1 MSRLYMM
8 VTITDWNRK
17 KKFEEFYKKN
27 EHMVF
32 FTTLGRGTANSEM
45 LDYFGLEESEKVVIL
60 SVVTEET
67 WKKLRREMIV
77 KMQID
82 VPGTGIAFI
91 VPLSSIGGEKTL
103 HFLIQSEK
111 FEREEESTLKET
123 EYELLVA
130 IANQGCIDT
139 VMDVA
144 RSVGAGG
151 GTVIHAKGTGMETAE
166 KFLGVSLAAEK
177 EIILIVTRKKQKN
190 AIMKAMMEQTG
201 LASKE
206 KTIIFSLPVTST
218 VGLRMYIDEMDMDE
232 EEEYQIV
239 GSAEAD
245 PMENRISD
253 ESPMGK
259 GLIGGRI
266 NEEIDIEIPAG
277 MMRLKILEISK

>member
-8 VTITDWNRK
+8 VTITDRNRK

-103 HFLIQSEK
+103 HFLIQSEE
-111 FEREEESTLKET
+111 FEREEESTLKDT

-201 LASKE
+201 LDSKE

-218 VGLRMYIDEMDMDE
+218 VGLRMYIDEMDMEMDE
-232 EEEYQIV
+232 
-239 GSAEAD
+239 
-245 PMENRISD
+245 ME
-253 ESPMGK
+253 MGEK
-259 GLIGGRI
+259 DR
-266 NEEIDIEIPAG
+266 
-277 MMRLKILEISK
+277 

>member
-8 VTITDWNRK
+8 VTITDRNRK

-111 FEREEESTLKET
+111 FEREEES
-123 EYELLVA
+123 
-130 IANQGCIDT
+130 
-139 VMDVA
+139 
-144 RSVGAGG
+144 GG

-232 EEEYQIV
+232 EEK
-239 GSAEAD
+239 D
-245 PMENRISD
+245 R
-253 ESPMGK
+253 
-259 GLIGGRI
+259 
-266 NEEIDIEIPAG
+266 
-277 MMRLKILEISK
+277 

>member
-8 VTITDWNRK
+8 VTITDRNRK

-103 HFLIQSEK
+103 HFLIQSEE
-111 FEREEESTLKET
+111 FEREEESTLKDT

-201 LASKE
+201 LDSKE

-218 VGLRMYIDEMDMDE
+218 VGLRMYIDEMDMEMDEIDMGEMDMGEMDE
-232 EEEYQIV
+232 EEK
-239 GSAEAD
+239 D
-245 PMENRISD
+245 R
-253 ESPMGK
+253 
-259 GLIGGRI
+259 
-266 NEEIDIEIPAG
+266 
-277 MMRLKILEISK
+277 

>member
-8 VTITDWNRK
+8 VTITDRNRK

-103 HFLIQSEK
+103 HFLIQSEE

-232 EEEYQIV
+232 MDMGEMDMGEMDMGEMDEEEK
-239 GSAEAD
+239 D
-245 PMENRISD
+245 R
-253 ESPMGK
+253 
-259 GLIGGRI
+259 
-266 NEEIDIEIPAG
+266 
-277 MMRLKILEISK
+277 

>member
-8 VTITDWNRK
+8 VTITDRNRK

-103 HFLIQSEK
+103 HFLIQSEE

-232 EEEYQIV
+232 MDMGEMSMGKMSMGEMDMDEEEK
-239 GSAEAD
+239 D
-245 PMENRISD
+245 R
-253 ESPMGK
+253 
-259 GLIGGRI
+259 
-266 NEEIDIEIPAG
+266 
-277 MMRLKILEISK
+277 

>member
-8 VTITDWNRK
+8 VTITDRNRK
-17 KKFEEFYKKN
+17 KKFEEFYEKN

-151 GTVIHAKGTGMETAE
+151 GTVIHAKGTGN
-166 KFLGVSLAAEK
+166 GNS
-177 EIILIVTRKKQKN
+177 RK
-190 AIMKAMMEQTG
+190 I
-201 LASKE
+201 SW
-206 KTIIFSLPVTST
+206 
-218 VGLRMYIDEMDMDE
+218 
-232 EEEYQIV
+232 
-239 GSAEAD
+239 
-245 PMENRISD
+245 RIT
-253 ESPMGK
+253 
-259 GLIGGRI
+259 GGRKR
-266 NEEIDIEIPAG
+266 NHIDRHKKETEKCNHESHDGADRTCQQRKNNYIFPAG
-277 MMRLKILEISK
+277 HKHSRT

>member
-8 VTITDWNRK
+8 VTITDRNRK

-27 EHMVF
+27 GHMVF

-103 HFLIQSEK
+103 QFLIQSEK

-232 EEEYQIV
+232 MDMDEMDMDEEEK
-239 GSAEAD
+239 D
-245 PMENRISD
+245 R
-253 ESPMGK
+253 
-259 GLIGGRI
+259 
-266 NEEIDIEIPAG
+266 
-277 MMRLKILEISK
+277 

>member
-8 VTITDWNRK
+8 VTITDRNRK

-103 HFLIQSEK
+103 HFLIQSEE
-111 FEREEESTLKET
+111 FEREEESTLKDT

-232 EEEYQIV
+232 MDMDEMDIGEMDMGEMDMDEEEK
-239 GSAEAD
+239 D
-245 PMENRISD
+245 R
-253 ESPMGK
+253 
-259 GLIGGRI
+259 
-266 NEEIDIEIPAG
+266 
-277 MMRLKILEISK
+277 

>member
-8 VTITDWNRK
+8 VTITDRNRK

-103 HFLIQSEK
+103 HFLIQSEE

-232 EEEYQIV
+232 MDMDEEEKRQIIR
-239 GSAEAD
+239 A
-245 PMENRISD
+245 
-253 ESPMGK
+253 
-259 GLIGGRI
+259 
-266 NEEIDIEIPAG
+266 
-277 MMRLKILEISK
+277 

>member
-8 VTITDWNRK
+8 VTITERNRK

-103 HFLIQSEK
+103 HFLIQSEE
-111 FEREEESTLKET
+111 FEREEESTLKDT

-218 VGLRMYIDEMDMDE
+218 VGLRMYIDEMDMEMDEMEMGEMDMGKMDMGEMDE
-232 EEEYQIV
+232 EEK
-239 GSAEAD
+239 D
-245 PMENRISD
+245 R
-253 ESPMGK
+253 
-259 GLIGGRI
+259 
-266 NEEIDIEIPAG
+266 
-277 MMRLKILEISK
+277 

>member
-8 VTITDWNRK
+8 VTITDRNRK

-103 HFLIQSEK
+103 HFLIQSEE
-111 FEREEESTLKET
+111 FEREEESILKDT

-201 LASKE
+201 LDSKE

-218 VGLRMYIDEMDMDE
+218 VGLRMYIDEMDMEMDEIEMGEMDMGKMDMGEMDMDE
-232 EEEYQIV
+232 EEK
-239 GSAEAD
+239 D
-245 PMENRISD
+245 R
-253 ESPMGK
+253 
-259 GLIGGRI
+259 
-266 NEEIDIEIPAG
+266 
-277 MMRLKILEISK
+277 

>member
-8 VTITDWNRK
+8 VTITDRNRK

-103 HFLIQSEK
+103 HFLIQSEE
-111 FEREEESTLKET
+111 FEREEESTLKDT

-201 LASKE
+201 LDSKE

-218 VGLRMYIDEMDMDE
+218 VGLRMYIDEMDMEMDEIDMGEMDMDE
-232 EEEYQIV
+232 EEK
-239 GSAEAD
+239 D
-245 PMENRISD
+245 R
-253 ESPMGK
+253 
-259 GLIGGRI
+259 
-266 NEEIDIEIPAG
+266 
-277 MMRLKILEISK
+277 

>member
-8 VTITDWNRK
+8 VTMTDRNRK

-103 HFLIQSEK
+103 HFLIQSEE
-111 FEREEESTLKET
+111 FEREEESTLKDT

-201 LASKE
+201 LDSKE

-218 VGLRMYIDEMDMDE
+218 VGLRMYIDEMDMEMDEIDMGEMDMGEMDE
-232 EEEYQIV
+232 EEK
-239 GSAEAD
+239 D
-245 PMENRISD
+245 R
-253 ESPMGK
+253 
-259 GLIGGRI
+259 
-266 NEEIDIEIPAG
+266 
-277 MMRLKILEISK
+277 

>member
-8 VTITDWNRK
+8 VTITDRNRK

-103 HFLIQSEK
+103 HFLIQSEE
-111 FEREEESTLKET
+111 FEREEESTLKDT

-201 LASKE
+201 LDSKE

-218 VGLRMYIDEMDMDE
+218 VGLRMYIDEMDMEEIEMDE
-232 EEEYQIV
+232 EEKRQIIR
-239 GSAEAD
+239 A
-245 PMENRISD
+245 
-253 ESPMGK
+253 
-259 GLIGGRI
+259 
-266 NEEIDIEIPAG
+266 
-277 MMRLKILEISK
+277 

>member
-8 VTITDWNRK
+8 VTITDRNRK

-27 EHMVF
+27 THMVF

-103 HFLIQSEK
+103 HFLIQSEE
-111 FEREEESTLKET
+111 FEREEESTLKDT

-218 VGLRMYIDEMDMDE
+218 VGLRMYIDEMDMEMDEMDMGEMDMGKMDMDE
-232 EEEYQIV
+232 EEK
-239 GSAEAD
+239 D
-245 PMENRISD
+245 R
-253 ESPMGK
+253 
-259 GLIGGRI
+259 
-266 NEEIDIEIPAG
+266 
-277 MMRLKILEISK
+277 

>member
-8 VTITDWNRK
+8 VTITDRNRK

-103 HFLIQSEK
+103 HFLIQSEE
-111 FEREEESTLKET
+111 FEREEESTLKDT

-144 RSVGAGG
+144 RNVGAGG

-201 LASKE
+201 LDSKE

-218 VGLRMYIDEMDMDE
+218 VGLRMYIDEMYIDEMDMDEMDMDEMDMGEMSMGEMDMDE
-232 EEEYQIV
+232 EEK
-239 GSAEAD
+239 D
-245 PMENRISD
+245 R
-253 ESPMGK
+253 
-259 GLIGGRI
+259 
-266 NEEIDIEIPAG
+266 
-277 MMRLKILEISK
+277 

>member
-8 VTITDWNRK
+8 VTITERNRK

-103 HFLIQSEK
+103 HFLIQSEE
-111 FEREEESTLKET
+111 FEREEESTLKDT

-201 LASKE
+201 LDSKE

-218 VGLRMYIDEMDMDE
+218 VGLRMYIDEMDMEMDEMDMGEMDMDE
-232 EEEYQIV
+232 EEK
-239 GSAEAD
+239 D
-245 PMENRISD
+245 R
-253 ESPMGK
+253 
-259 GLIGGRI
+259 
-266 NEEIDIEIPAG
+266 
-277 MMRLKILEISK
+277 

>member
-8 VTITDWNRK
+8 VTITDRNRK

-103 HFLIQSEK
+103 HFLIQSEE

-201 LASKE
+201 LDSKE

-218 VGLRMYIDEMDMDE
+218 VGLRMYIDEMDMEMDEIDMGEMDMGKMDMGEMDMDE
-232 EEEYQIV
+232 EEK
-239 GSAEAD
+239 D
-245 PMENRISD
+245 R
-253 ESPMGK
+253 
-259 GLIGGRI
+259 
-266 NEEIDIEIPAG
+266 
-277 MMRLKILEISK
+277 

>member
-8 VTITDWNRK
+8 VTITDRNRK

-103 HFLIQSEK
+103 HFLIQSEE
-111 FEREEESTLKET
+111 FEREEESTLKDT

-201 LASKE
+201 LDSKE

-232 EEEYQIV
+232 MDMGKMSMGEMEMDEEEK
-239 GSAEAD
+239 D
-245 PMENRISD
+245 R
-253 ESPMGK
+253 
-259 GLIGGRI
+259 
-266 NEEIDIEIPAG
+266 
-277 MMRLKILEISK
+277 

>member
-8 VTITDWNRK
+8 VTITDRNRK

-103 HFLIQSEK
+103 HFLIQSEE
-111 FEREEESTLKET
+111 FEREEESTLKDT

-201 LASKE
+201 LDSKE

-218 VGLRMYIDEMDMDE
+218 VGLRMYIDEMDMEMDEMEMGEMEMGEMDMGKMDMGEMDE
-232 EEEYQIV
+232 EEK
-239 GSAEAD
+239 D
-245 PMENRISD
+245 R
-253 ESPMGK
+253 
-259 GLIGGRI
+259 
-266 NEEIDIEIPAG
+266 
-277 MMRLKILEISK
+277 

>member
-8 VTITDWNRK
+8 VTITDRNRK

-103 HFLIQSEK
+103 HFLIQSEE
-111 FEREEESTLKET
+111 FEREEESTLKDT

-201 LASKE
+201 LDSKE

-218 VGLRMYIDEMDMDE
+218 VGLRMYIDEMDMEMDEMEMGEMDMGKMDMGEMDE
-232 EEEYQIV
+232 EEK
-239 GSAEAD
+239 D
-245 PMENRISD
+245 R
-253 ESPMGK
+253 
-259 GLIGGRI
+259 
-266 NEEIDIEIPAG
+266 
-277 MMRLKILEISK
+277 

>member
-8 VTITDWNRK
+8 VTITDRNRK

-103 HFLIQSEK
+103 HFLIQSEE
-111 FEREEESTLKET
+111 FEREEESTLKDT

-232 EEEYQIV
+232 MDIGEMDMGEMDMDEEEK
-239 GSAEAD
+239 D
-245 PMENRISD
+245 R
-253 ESPMGK
+253 
-259 GLIGGRI
+259 
-266 NEEIDIEIPAG
+266 
-277 MMRLKILEISK
+277 

>member
-8 VTITDWNRK
+8 VTITDRNRK

-103 HFLIQSEK
+103 HFLIQSEE
-111 FEREEESTLKET
+111 FEREEESTLKDT

-218 VGLRMYIDEMDMDE
+218 VGLRMYIDEMDMEMDEIDMGEMDMGKMDMGEMDMDE
-232 EEEYQIV
+232 EEK
-239 GSAEAD
+239 D
-245 PMENRISD
+245 R
-253 ESPMGK
+253 
-259 GLIGGRI
+259 
-266 NEEIDIEIPAG
+266 
-277 MMRLKILEISK
+277 

>member
-8 VTITDWNRK
+8 VTITDRNRK

-103 HFLIQSEK
+103 HFLIQSEE
-111 FEREEESTLKET
+111 FEREEESTLKDT

-218 VGLRMYIDEMDMDE
+218 VGLRMYIDEMDMEMDEIEMGEMDMGKMDMGEMDMDE
-232 EEEYQIV
+232 EEK
-239 GSAEAD
+239 D
-245 PMENRISD
+245 R
-253 ESPMGK
+253 
-259 GLIGGRI
+259 
-266 NEEIDIEIPAG
+266 
-277 MMRLKILEISK
+277 

>member
-8 VTITDWNRK
+8 VTITDRNRK

-91 VPLSSIGGEKTL
+91 VPLSSVGGEKTL
-103 HFLIQSEK
+103 HFLIQSEE
-111 FEREEESTLKET
+111 FEREEESTLKDT

-201 LASKE
+201 LDSKE

-218 VGLRMYIDEMDMDE
+218 VGLRMYIDEMDMEMDEIDMGEMDMGEMDMDE
-232 EEEYQIV
+232 EEK
-239 GSAEAD
+239 D
-245 PMENRISD
+245 R
-253 ESPMGK
+253 
-259 GLIGGRI
+259 
-266 NEEIDIEIPAG
+266 
-277 MMRLKILEISK
+277 